1 MAVQMR
7 EPLLLNQAEGMRMKC
22 STSTETQ
29 KIKFHGQKVIM
40 LFIAKGAA

>member
-22 STSTETQ
+22 STSSGTQ
-29 KIKFHGQKVIM
+29 KIKFHGQKGIT